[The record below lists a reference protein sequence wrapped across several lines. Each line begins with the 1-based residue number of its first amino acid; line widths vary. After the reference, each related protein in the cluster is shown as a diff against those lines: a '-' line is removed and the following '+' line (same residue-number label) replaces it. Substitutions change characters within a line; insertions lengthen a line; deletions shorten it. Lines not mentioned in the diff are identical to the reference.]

1 MTTTLKY
8 ERLEINENKCRYL
21 FEEESNDFEA
31 LEKLDINDNTF
42 NDLLLKAEV
51 SKLNFFEE
59 KIKHMDIK
67 EQIFLK
73 LIYDIKLSMKNDDSQ
88 IIIFETPK
96 SLNND
101 YTEKAKLIFKEI
113 NRVVHKNLHN
123 KKMEN
128 GKEIKE
134 CIFFDD
140 LNKQIINLEK
150 NNSIDNII
158 CTLKEGNEYFEN
170 IAMQSIMISLSNL
183 MTEFVQNYLSKNEK
197 LIRNKIGEENVE
209 YEDKKIDFDLE
220 IIENLNLIES
230 NIFKDIYKDFV
241 YQSNICSSELE
252 EYLKLNLDS
261 FRKKNQI
268 NFTLSELY
276 TDIFW
281 NSIFHSKKFCS
292 LFINSYLNEE
302 MYGDIKET
310 LQKIIDI
317 IYYSQPIKNQ
327 IVDILGLYKLGNT
340 EEYDLMTQ
348 IKELKKINNEKIKQS
363 EIEKEKEKE
372 KMKKNDGKNNEN
384 ILNSNKIIGKNIN
397 IIKEDNNKKNI
408 ETINYPIITANDISI
423 YKNRKQLGLTE
434 TNSND
439 NKCVLNLEN
448 KNEKENKQNKK
459 KEKEE
464 NNKNYLN
471 KKKSKDSIILDDMEH
486 KTVDEIYEYINNDKI
501 VKSKKKKKSRKN
513 KKAKKEEIIIGE
525 NQEGPEDSIVVQFKE
540 DVNEKCI
547 HAGSIT
553 KIKPIISE
561 KWIQKISDYD

>member
-1 MTTTLKY
+1 
-8 ERLEINENKCRYL
+8 
-21 FEEESNDFEA
+21 
-31 LEKLDINDNTF
+31 
-42 NDLLLKAEV
+42 
-51 SKLNFFEE
+51 
-59 KIKHMDIK
+59 
-67 EQIFLK
+67 
-73 LIYDIKLSMKNDDSQ
+73 
-88 IIIFETPK
+88 
-96 SLNND
+96 
-101 YTEKAKLIFKEI
+101 
-113 NRVVHKNLHN
+113 
-123 KKMEN
+123 MEN